1 MSKSRKRHAQWHN
14 NYIIIIEIVDEK
26 SFRAQT
32 SPSTIIIV
40 WRRYRYDKQSTIIQI
55 TGQKRTPDQQLLSPG
70 YNRPLWT
77 HDIIIIVIVNRYRY
91 HDVINIT
98 AEHEINPRLFR

>member
-55 TGQKRTPDQQLLSPG
+55 TGQKRTPDLSPG
-70 YNRPLWT
+70 TIDHYGHMILLLSSL
-77 HDIIIIVIVNRYRY
+77 IVI
-91 HDVINIT
+91 DIT
-98 AEHEINPRLFR
+98 IL